1 MKLKKIVS
9 LATSVV
15 LSTSL
20 LVGCSGKNKGNG
32 GNVSNEKGT
41 LKIGMI
47 TDVAGVN
54 DQSFN
59 QSAWEGLQKSKEELG
74 VEVTYL
80 ESKQDSD
87 YAANIETFVDEGVDL
102 ILGVG
107 AKLAP
112 AIEEGAG
119 LYPDQKFVI
128 VDEELP
134 SDIKNVKSILF
145 NSQEAAY
152 LVGLIA
158 GKMTETNNVGFI
170 GGMDIPVIDTFK
182 YGYMAGVKKANSNV
196 QIQDQFA
203 NSFTDQAKGKAIANQ
218 MYGQGADIIFIA
230 GGDVGTGAIEAAKEK
245 NKYAIGVDRDQSD
258 LAPKNVLTSAIK
270 RVDVGVYET
279 VKDLLDGKF
288 EGGTVTVYGLDQDAV
303 GIAPTTKN
311 LVPQDILDYVNQ
323 EIEKLKK
330 GDIKVPKDKK
340 EYYDEIAHKKI
351 SLIYRDI
358 FFIMKAK
365 YIYKND
371 HIKGLYLKYI

>member
-32 GNVSNEKGT
+32 GNEKAT

-158 GKMTETNNVGFI
+158 DG
-170 GGMDIPVIDTFK
+170 
-182 YGYMAGVKKANSNV
+182 
-196 QIQDQFA
+196 
-203 NSFTDQAKGKAIANQ
+203 NQ
-218 MYGQGADIIFIA
+218 
-230 GGDVGTGAIEAAKEK
+230 
-245 NKYAIGVDRDQSD
+245 
-258 LAPKNVLTSAIK
+258 
-270 RVDVGVYET
+270 
-279 VKDLLDGKF
+279 
-288 EGGTVTVYGLDQDAV
+288 
-303 GIAPTTKN
+303 
-311 LVPQDILDYVNQ
+311 
-323 EIEKLKK
+323 
-330 GDIKVPKDKK
+330 
-340 EYYDEIAHKKI
+340 
-351 SLIYRDI
+351 
-358 FFIMKAK
+358 
-365 YIYKND
+365 
-371 HIKGLYLKYI
+371 

>member
-32 GNVSNEKGT
+32 GNVSNEKAT

-59 QSAWEGLQKSKEELG
+59 QSAWEGLQK
-74 VEVTYL
+74 
-80 ESKQDSD
+80 SKQDSD

-340 EYYDEIAHKKI
+340 EYDAM
-351 SLIYRDI
+351 
-358 FFIMKAK
+358 MK
-365 YIYKND
+365 
-371 HIKGLYLKYI
+371 

>member
-1 MKLKKIVS
+1 M
-9 LATSVV
+9 
-15 LSTSL
+15 
-20 LVGCSGKNKGNG
+20 
-32 GNVSNEKGT
+32 
-41 LKIGMI
+41 
-47 TDVAGVN
+47 
-54 DQSFN
+54 
-59 QSAWEGLQKSKEELG
+59 
-74 VEVTYL
+74 
-80 ESKQDSD
+80 
-87 YAANIETFVDEGVDL
+87 
-102 ILGVG
+102 
-107 AKLAP
+107 
-112 AIEEGAG
+112 
-119 LYPDQKFVI
+119 
-128 VDEELP
+128 
-134 SDIKNVKSILF
+134 VKSILF

-340 EYYDEIAHKKI
+340 EYDAM
-351 SLIYRDI
+351 
-358 FFIMKAK
+358 MK
-365 YIYKND
+365 
-371 HIKGLYLKYI
+371 

>member
-32 GNVSNEKGT
+32 GNVSNEKAT

-80 ESKQDSD
+80 ESKQ
-87 YAANIETFVDEGVDL
+87 DL

-288 EGGTVTVYGLDQDAV
+288 EGGTVTVYGLDQEAV

-340 EYYDEIAHKKI
+340 EYDAM
-351 SLIYRDI
+351 
-358 FFIMKAK
+358 MK
-365 YIYKND
+365 
-371 HIKGLYLKYI
+371 